1 MLFRMVPKLLKT
13 CMVFLLSFRVM
24 LFRMVPKPAC
34 RKRAALVV
42 LESCCLE
49 WYQNFHAAP
58 FKRLDVLESCC
69 LEWYQNPNS
78 NRVPTYRVLE
88 SCCLEWY
95 QNKLELE
102 RGEF

>member
-1 MLFRMVPKLLKT
+1 MRVRNFGEKIILRG
-13 CMVFLLSFRVM
+13 FRVM

-34 RKRAALVV
+34 RKRAALV
-42 LESCCLE
+42 
-49 WYQNFHAAP
+49 
-58 FKRLDVLESCC
+58 VLESCC